1 MKTVSTKH
9 IKKLQENTK
18 IIDINELIHS
28 KKYKFLVT
36 IMSLYRKKFFGINPK
51 GFFIKNNIAF
61 LLTIA
66 SVIEDQKLSK
76 SSHAIPVTKK
86 STE

>member
-28 KKYKFLVT
+28 KNYTFLVT
-36 IMSLYRKKFFGINPK
+36 IMD
-51 GFFIKNNIAF
+51 FIGNHKQIA
-61 LLTIA
+61 A
-66 SVIEDQKLSK
+66 
-76 SSHAIPVTKK
+76 
-86 STE
+86 